1 MRRNGSLAFRPAS
14 LVEAARRWQNELPA
28 IARLSL
34 SAKYTKSEL
43 HIVESRCSAG
53 DVHFNSWF
61 AGQKEPDIGVQQ
73 LTVIARTGYFEISAT
88 MLASVSLHSLA
99 RFYQRS
105 FDNSDAALRS
115 ALREIVHH
123 HAAVLAGPGG
133 KFAIGAGD
141 GRWLGSR
148 QATKIEGKVIQILC
162 IRSFIGGDAAADGVA
177 FGR

>member
-1 MRRNGSLAFRPAS
+1 MPGSINAASTIPTRR
-14 LVEAARRWQNELPA
+14 
-28 IARLSL
+28 
-34 SAKYTKSEL
+34 
-43 HIVESRCSAG
+43 
-53 DVHFNSWF
+53 
-61 AGQKEPDIGVQQ
+61 
-73 LTVIARTGYFEISAT
+73 
-88 MLASVSLHSLA
+88 
-99 RFYQRS
+99 